1 LLTYDRPL
9 LKQKIDQV
17 ESRIADA
24 AARAGRKRSDILLV
38 AVTKKFPA
46 AAIQEAYALGLR
58 DFGENYVQ
66 EFEAKRLELADCAD
80 ARYHFIGHLQSNKA
94 KKAAEIFNVIHT
106 VDSAKLV
113 RRLNDELGPGQSRE
127 PLPHGRGSLSSMS
140 RISATPS
147 RDREGAEAL
156 TGAPSIGVLIEVKLS
171 TEPAKA
177 GVAPGEV
184 PALVEA
190 IRGCPHLGLL
200 GLMTMPPWSD
210 EGERSRPYF
219 ARLRELA
226 AQNGLQHL
234 SMGMSHDLE
243 VAIEEGATMVRVG
256 TALFGPRVKAT

>member
-1 LLTYDRPL
+1 L
-9 LKQKIDQV
+9 LKQKLDQV
-17 ESRIADA
+17 ESRIASA

-46 AAIQEAYALGLR
+46 ALIEEAYALGLR

-66 EFEAKRLELADCAD
+66 EFDAKRLELADFSD
-80 ARYHFIGHLQSNKA
+80 AQYHFIGHLQSNKA
-94 KKAAEIFNVIHT
+94 KKAAEIFDVVHT
-106 VDSAKLV
+106 VDSANLA
-113 RRLNDELGPGQSRE
+113 RRLNAESG
-127 PLPHGRGSLSSMS
+127 
-140 RISATPS
+140 
-147 RDREGAEAL
+147 GAGLE
-156 TGAPSIGVLIEVKLS
+156 VLIEVKLS

-177 GVAPGEV
+177 GAAPGEV

-190 IRGCPHLGLL
+190 IRGCPHLRLL

-226 AQNGLQHL
+226 SQNGLQHL

>member
-1 LLTYDRPL
+1 L
-9 LKQKIDQV
+9 LKDKLDQV
-17 ESRIADA
+17 ESRIARA

-46 AAIQEAYALGLR
+46 AAIREAFELGLR

-66 EFEAKRLELADCAD
+66 EFEEKRVELADCTG

-94 KKAAEIFNVIHT
+94 KIAAKIFDVIHT
-106 VDSAKLV
+106 VDSAKIA
-113 RRLNDELGPGQSRE
+113 RRLD
-127 PLPHGRGSLSSMS
+127 
-140 RISATPS
+140 
-147 RDREGAEAL
+147 AEAGPAGL
-156 TGAPSIGVLIEVKLS
+156 EALIEVKLS
-171 TEPAKA
+171 DEPAKA
-177 GVAPGEV
+177 GAAPEEV

-190 IRGCPHLGLL
+190 IRGCPHLRLL

-210 EGERSRPYF
+210 DAEKSRPYF

-226 AQNGLQHL
+226 EENGLRQSASALAL

-256 TALFGPRVKAT
+256 TALFGPRKKAWSA